1 MFIKLSDTKLNQK
14 NHNITARL
22 AVYGDLLFENCFL
35 WRENFP
41 AIISQINEAI
51 DLYGQKKSEECKRKC
66 RTCAY
71 ILLIIYKTL
80 VHTDYTCLIENL
92 EIFVT

>member
-14 NHNITARL
+14 NHNIIARL
-22 AVYGDLLFENCFL
+22 VVYGDLLFENCFH

-66 RTCAY
+66 D
-71 ILLIIYKTL
+71 IYKTL